1 MRILILGGTGFLGPH
16 LVDLALAKGWE
27 VTTFNRGKT
36 DPKRLAGDR
45 YAKVRQLRGD
55 RDPKKGDGL
64 KSLEEL
70 VASMKAEG
78 SRFDAV
84 IDNSSYVP
92 RITKASAELLAPV
105 TMMYQL
111 VSTIS
116 VWMDNSIAP
125 DESTPVATLEDETV
139 EQITGMTYGPL
150 KALCEKAAEAACPG
164 KACIVRPGL
173 IVGPGDDSCRFTY
186 WPVRIARGGRVL
198 APRGPKADESR
209 VQFIDVRDLAAFQLK
224 LIEDGHEGLFIAN
237 GPEGPMTIE
246 EMLAGIK
253 ASVSVPVEFAW
264 IDEAWLLEQGVQP
277 WMGLPLWIPQ
287 DPTTAGAG
295 RANIAK
301 ALAHGLKCRPLAESA
316 RDTLADFEAT
326 KAERPADFAWGSGRA
341 PGISAEREAE
351 LLKSWDAR
359 NAAATAPEAAEA
371 PAAPR

>member
-70 VASMKAEG
+70 VASMNAEG

-92 RITKASAELLAPV
+92 RITRASAELLAPV

-237 GPEGPMTIE
+237 GPEGPMTME

-301 ALAHGLKCRPLAESA
+301 ALAHGLKCRPLAETA

-359 NAAATAPEAAEA
+359 KAAATAPEAAEA

>member
-359 NAAATAPEAAEA
+359 TAAATAPEAAEA